1 MVFELFNNYANVE
14 HFNNQMEE
22 EEQMDNVSGPSVACT
37 EIKERLGEA
46 VSLFDQCSAPI
57 NNVVEEPAVEEPVV
71 EEKLVEETVVEDE
84 TPVEQEVL
92 AEQGNN
98 AVEDTTEEVLEGF
111 QNNVYDEGE
120 EFTNHLTNKYL
131 SVDLLLR
138 SLLYACLFYLLAH
151 PDTFNLVIRRLA
163 KVSKVQGLYI
173 SMVAFFVTYYV
184 LNLFI

>member
-22 EEQMDNVSGPSVACT
+22 EAENQQMDNVAEPSVSCA
-37 EIKERLGEA
+37 EISERLGDA
-46 VSLFDQCSAPI
+46 VSLFDQCSAPV
-57 NNVVEEPAVEEPVV
+57 NNVVEEPAVEEPI
-71 EEKLVEETVVEDE
+71 VEDE

-98 AVEDTTEEVLEGF
+98 AVEETTEEVLEGF
-111 QNNVYDEGE
+111 QNNVYDEDE
-120 EFTNHLTNKYL
+120 EFTNRLTNKYL

-151 PDTFNLVIRRLA
+151 PDTFNLVIRRLV

-173 SMVAFFVTYYV
+173 SMAVFFVTYYV